1 MISRDLEKLI
11 AVRLED
17 MATQVEFLY
26 SNGHYEEA
34 ALLREEG
41 LDLAGAFDRFEDF
54 MVLEDFTT
62 I

>member
-11 AVRLED
+11 ATRLED
-17 MATQVEFLY
+17 MATQVEYLHSHGY
-26 SNGHYEEA
+26 YKEA
-34 ALLREEG
+34 EVLRAEG